1 MIRINICCL
10 VIAVMLAGNQSATAQ
25 DQSLMDLLQKM
36 PTGANAVLVADLAKI
51 GQSEV
56 AKKNGWLSSSNGAME
71 SGFGFLPRN
80 ATQVA
85 MASRMDYQT
94 FAATWTSG
102 IISLPNMPPLDTVA
116 KVTNGHV
123 DSLAGQQIVVTGSDL
138 IVFPVGKD
146 LGSFTPASRQELAPW
161 LNALKQDKAAG
172 VSDFLSSAVQNR
184 DAATMLVAMDM
195 NYVVSKSRVLQR
207 AKDSS
212 MLSTSGIDADK
223 FATAVSSLKGVTIGV
238 SFIDAAYGN
247 LSISFGE
254 NIEFLKPVAKQLVLE
269 VLKQHG
275 AQIAEVSNWNAEVNG
290 TQINF
295 SGKLS
300 SKGLRRVLSLFE
312 TPEPHVA
319 TSDTNTQPSGADS
332 TKTYFDA
339 VSSFLDELQKE
350 IGAGGQNSYQVSRWF
365 RSYANKIDNLSMN
378 GVDASVLNFG
388 AKVSQTFRTIANSAT
403 STRDSVQVKN
413 SDLMA
418 YGNGSPAYR
427 YRRAGYGYGPY
438 RYGYGYVTP
447 WNWGYG
453 YGPGYGWGVGGNRV
467 ADGRNA
473 NNQQVNAEKQNIQL
487 RARTGAAESAQ
498 QAMTEIVEARQALLR
513 QLTERYPNKF

>member
-1 MIRINICCL
+1 MIRINTCCL
-10 VIAVMLAGNQSATAQ
+10 VIAVMLACYQPATAQ
-25 DQSLMDLLQKM
+25 DQSLADLLQKM
-36 PTGANAVLVADLAKI
+36 PAGANAVLVADLEKI
-51 GQSEV
+51 SQSEV
-56 AKKNGWLSSSNGAME
+56 AQKNGWLSTGNGAMQ

-85 MASRMDYQT
+85 MASRMDYQN
-94 FAATWTSG
+94 FAANWTSG
-102 IISLPNMPPLDTVA
+102 IISLPKMPTLDKVA

-138 IVFPVGKD
+138 IVFNVGDD
-146 LGSFTPASRQELAPW
+146 LASFTPASRQELAPW
-161 LNALKQDKAAG
+161 LTALKQNKTAG
-172 VSDFLSSAVQNR
+172 ISDFLSSAVQNR
-184 DAATMLVAMDM
+184 DAATLLVAMDM

-207 AKDSS
+207 AKDAS
-212 MLSTSGIDADK
+212 MLSSSGIDADK
-223 FATAVSSLKGVTIGV
+223 FATAVSSLQGVTIGV

-247 LSISFGE
+247 LAISFGE
-254 NIEFLKPVAKQLVLE
+254 NVEFIKPVAKQLVLE

-275 AQIAEVSNWNAEVNG
+275 AQISEVENWNAQVSG
-290 TQINF
+290 KTINF

-312 TPEPHVA
+312 SPEPHVSTND
-319 TSDTNTQPSGADS
+319 TSTQPTAADS

-339 VSSFLDELQKE
+339 VSSLVDELQKD

-388 AKVSQTFRTIANSAT
+388 AKVSQTFRSIANSAT

-447 WNWGYG
+447 WSWGYG

-498 QAMTEIVEARQALLR
+498 QAMTEIIEARQELLR